1 MADLSRKAL
10 VIGVSS
16 RALFDL
22 EEANDVYRNDG
33 VAQYEDYQ
41 KSRVDETLAPGT
53 AFPFVSRLL
62 RFNRLF
68 DDPDEG
74 VEVVVLSRNSPRT
87 GLRIMNSIRAHD
99 LDITRAVFRSGM
111 STFPLMREFNMS
123 LFLSANADEVKS
135 AVDKGLPA
143 GLVLPFRRRS
153 HQLDDDNE
161 LRVAFDFDGVLAG
174 DSSERVFQQAR
185 RNDPEHATEVYG
197 DHELMNADRPLEN
210 GPLERLLKGLNALQ
224 RAARESTLPDKPSL
238 RVYLMTARSAP
249 AHERAIRTLEEK
261 GLTVDEAFFLGGL
274 SKTPFLNEV
283 QPHIFFDDDM
293 MNLENPD
300 LNIPAVHI
308 PFGIRNDGE

>member
-185 RNDPEHATEVYG
+185 QNDPEHATEVYG

-283 QPHIFFDDDM
+283 QPHISFDDDM